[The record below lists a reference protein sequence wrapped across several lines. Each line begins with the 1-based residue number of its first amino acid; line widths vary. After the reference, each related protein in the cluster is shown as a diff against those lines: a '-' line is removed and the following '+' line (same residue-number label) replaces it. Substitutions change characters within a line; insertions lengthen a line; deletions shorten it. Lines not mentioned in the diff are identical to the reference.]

1 MEAWFKY
8 MPEVL
13 PHLKVF
19 RVTGGEPTMSKDVW
33 RTLEYIIDN
42 PQPQLQIA
50 INTNLGTD
58 KKLID
63 KLINT
68 INKLEDKVDRIDV
81 YTSVESS
88 GEYAEYARDG
98 IDYDYWYENCKRV
111 LSETNSLVAIMTTLN
126 ILCLHGFYN
135 FIEDIMK
142 LRIEFNENLENNRVP
157 ISLNYLRWPPH
168 LQSTLLDVHDRQYF
182 VGIFLKQG
190 KRWLKYNSPDK
201 WARLYLEEYDQL
213 KRWCD
218 YLLQEPTQLKFRKD
232 FVNFIKA
239 YDMRRGKDFT
249 KVYPGMAHLLEEW
262 NV

>member
-1 MEAWFKY
+1 
-8 MPEVL
+8 
-13 PHLKVF
+13 
-19 RVTGGEPTMSKDVW
+19 MSKDVW
-33 RTLEYIIDN
+33 RTLEYIVDN

-68 INKLEDKVDRIDV
+68 INRLEDKVDRIDV

-88 GEYAEYARDG
+88 KDYAEYARDG
-98 IDYDYWYENCKRV
+98 LDYDYWYDNCKRV
-111 LSETNSLVAIMTTLN
+111 LRETNSLVAIMTTLN
-126 ILCLHGFYN
+126 ILCLHGFHN
-135 FIEDIMK
+135 FIEDIMH

-168 LQSTLLDVHDRQYF
+168 LQSTLLDVHDRKYF
-182 VGIFLKQG
+182 VGMFLKQG

-218 YLLQEPTQLKFRKD
+218 YLLHEPTQLKFRKD

-249 KVYPGMAHLLEEW
+249 KVYPGMAHLLEDW
-262 NV
+262 SV